1 MRIPLCAALIA
12 TLLAGQAT
20 AATFTD
26 LGVDGIALT
35 SLSVNGH
42 IASGVV
48 GTSGAWRW
56 TKDTGPVVMAGFV
69 NSEGMNSYAQPIV
82 GAYTPD
88 NQTSDSVAA
97 MYFSNTPIIGAPN
110 VIGGYPGT
118 GGGYGQGISTAYGV
132 SDDGVVV
139 GLAYD
144 ETNNPIAF
152 RWSPAEGWSRLP
164 VNRPSTY
171 SRANGISRDG
181 STAFGWND

>member
-12 TLLAGQAT
+12 TLVAGQAT
-20 AATFTD
+20 PATYTD
-26 LGVDGIALT
+26 LGVDGISLT

-42 IASGVV
+42 IASGVI

-56 TKDTGPVVMAGFV
+56 TQDTGPVAMAGFV
-69 NSEGMNSYAQPIV
+69 TSGGMNSYAQPIV

-88 NQTSDSVAA
+88 NNAADAVAA
-97 MYFSNTPIIGAPN
+97 MYFSNTPIIGAPD
-110 VIGGYPGT
+110 VLGGYPGT
-118 GGGYGQGISTAYGV
+118 GGGTGQGISTPYGV
-132 SDDGVVV
+132 SDSGVVV

-152 RWSPAEGWSRLP
+152 RWSSAEGWSRLP
-164 VNRPSTY
+164 VNRPDKY

-181 STAFGWND
+181 STVYGW

>member
-26 LGVDGIALT
+26 LGVDGIQLT

-42 IASGVV
+42 IASGVI

-56 TKDTGPVVMAGFV
+56 TRDEGAILMDGFV
-69 NSEGMNSYAQPIV
+69 SSEGMNSYAQPIV

-88 NQTSDSVAA
+88 NSAADAVAA
-97 MYFSNTPIIGAPN
+97 QYYSNTPIIGAPD
-110 VIGGYPGT
+110 ILGGFPGT
-118 GGGYGQGISTAYGV
+118 GGGTGQGISAAYGV
-132 SDDGVVV
+132 SDAGVVV

-144 ETNNPIAF
+144 ATNNPIAF
-152 RWSPAEGWSRLP
+152 RWSAAEG
-164 VNRPSTY
+164 
-171 SRANGISRDG
+171 
-181 STAFGWND
+181 F